1 MSSILTLPNGK
12 YHDRIITRKG
22 QMKDFGWRSNII
34 VDRCRY
40 LLASFMKNERT
51 RGIQQKA
58 VGIRLLVIGKGME
71 IWDTQPPPQPLPTIQ
86 QLVDPDPFKIKIG
99 TRQIIYLDVDGNQTT
114 VPTHRIQ
121 ITVTLGPGV
130 PPSEG
135 DGTTY
140 PLREFGL
147 LGRFGNEDFLINYVR
162 HPVIHKQA
170 DETLNRT
177 IRLVF

>member
-1 MSSILTLPNGK
+1 MTSILTLPTGK
-12 YHDRIITRKG
+12 YHDRIIGMHG

-51 RGIQQKA
+51 RGSQLKAIGIRWLA
-58 VGIRLLVIGKGME
+58 VGKGIE
-71 IWDTQPPPQPLPTIQ
+71 NWDTQLPPQPLPSIQ
-86 QLVDPDPFKIKIG
+86 QLVDPNPFKIAIRP
-99 TRQIIYLDVDGNQTT
+99 RQIKYLDVDGNQTT
-114 VPTHRIQ
+114 GPTHRIQ
-121 ITVTLGPGV
+121 ITVTLDPGV
-130 PPSEG
+130 PPIG
-135 DGTTY
+135 GNGTTY

-147 LGRFGNEDFLINYVR
+147 IGRFGNEDYMIDYVR

-177 IRLVF
+177 IRLAF

>member
-1 MSSILTLPNGK
+1 MSSILPLPNGK
-12 YHDRIITRKG
+12 YHDRIITRQG
-22 QMKDFGWRSNII
+22 QMKDFGWSSNII

-51 RGIQQKA
+51 NGNQLKA
-58 VGIRLLVIGKGME
+58 VGIRLLVLGRGE
-71 IWDTQPPPQPLPTIQ
+71 ENWDTQPPPQPLPTIQ
-86 QLVDPDPFKIKIG
+86 QLIDPDPITIDINPL
-99 TRQIIYLDVDGNQTT
+99 QIIYLDVDGNQTIG
-114 VPTHRIQ
+114 PTHRIQ
-121 ITVTLGPGV
+121 ITVTLEPGV
-130 PPSEG
+130 PPIEG
-135 DGTTY
+135 DEIAY

-162 HPVIHKQA
+162 HPVIHKQE

>member
-1 MSSILTLPNGK
+1 MTSILTLPNGK
-12 YHDRIITRKG
+12 YHDRIIPRKG

-51 RGIQQKA
+51 RGSRQKA
-58 VGIRLLVIGKGME
+58 VGIRWLAIGKGIE
-71 IWDTQPPPQPLPTIQ
+71 NWDTQLPPQPPPTIQ
-86 QLVDPDPFKIKIG
+86 QLVDPAPFKIRIRP
-99 TRQIIYLDVDGNQTT
+99 RQIIYLDVDGNQATG
-114 VPTHRIQ
+114 PTHRIQ
-121 ITVTLGPGV
+121 ITVTLEPGV
-130 PPSEG
+130 PPIEG
-135 DGTTY
+135 DEIAY